1 MLHLE
6 RDRNHKLVPGRDA
19 GILGSQSGWSAGS
32 GQRQG
37 EDPVRIAV
45 AQMDCRPGDVHR
57 NAENA
62 AELIGEAADQ
72 DADVVVLPEL
82 ADVGYVMAKIEL
94 ASRPWGDSE
103 YLATIMEHSARRGVV
118 AVSGISERVGDQ
130 VYNSVVVTDGPGSIL
145 ATYRKVH
152 LFGPGGEHEVFSAG
166 SRVSQFSLFGMVAS
180 IAICFDL
187 RFPLMFRKLAQAGT
201 QLFLVPSAFPF
212 PRLRHWSTL
221 LSARAIENQCYVAAA
236 NRVGSDGGVTF
247 CGASVVVDPYGTV
260 LASGDEVSTGLAVGN
275 AVGAQV
281 DKVRRELPVLSQ
293 ERNPELTVDLVRSA
307 C

>member
-1 MLHLE
+1 
-6 RDRNHKLVPGRDA
+6 
-19 GILGSQSGWSAGS
+19 
-32 GQRQG
+32 
-37 EDPVRIAV
+37 VRIAL

-57 NAENA
+57 NAEAAAQLIVEA
-62 AELIGEAADQ
+62 AEH

-82 ADVGYVMAKIEL
+82 ADVGYVMPKVEL
-94 ASRPWGDSE
+94 AARPWGDSE
-103 YLATIMEHSARRGVV
+103 YLSTIMQHAAQHGVV
-118 AVSGISERVGDQ
+118 VVSGISERVGDQ
-130 VYNSVVVTDGPGSIL
+130 VYNSVVATDAPGSIL

-152 LFGPGGEHEVFSAG
+152 LFGPGGEHDVFTPG

-187 RFPLMFRKLAQAGT
+187 RFPTMFRKLALEGT

-212 PRLRHWSTL
+212 PRLRHWNTL

-236 NRVGSDGGVTF
+236 NRVGTDGGLTF
-247 CGASVVVDPYGTV
+247 CGASAVIDPTGTV
-260 LASGDEVSTGLAVGN
+260 AASCDEVSTGLAIGN
-275 AVGAQV
+275 VIGAKV

-293 ERNPELTVDLVRSA
+293 ERHPDLTVDLVRSA